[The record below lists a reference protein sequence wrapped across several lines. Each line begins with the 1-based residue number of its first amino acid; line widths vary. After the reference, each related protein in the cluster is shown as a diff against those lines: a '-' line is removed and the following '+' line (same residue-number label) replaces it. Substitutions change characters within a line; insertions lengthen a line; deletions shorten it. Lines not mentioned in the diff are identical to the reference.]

1 VGWSDTVCCSAVQR
15 GKFNSD
21 ESYWLFLREQAESS
35 KKAGKKKKA
44 EKKFPAI
51 PKTYLNYLTVLK
63 FGHIL

>member
-35 KKAGKKKKA
+35 KKAGKKKKHR
-44 EKKFPAI
+44 KNFQPS
-51 PKTYLNYLTVLK
+51 LR
-63 FGHIL
+63 HI